1 LKLRLFFLAIIVLG
15 LAPGT
20 WVRSAQTSYQD
31 VFTFTSTPL
40 QVDAWSSG
48 GFTLKRAWRL
58 DSPDANFGGFSALL
72 YLGEDQFLAGS
83 DRGYLLRFRLD
94 KDGPTDSTLS
104 RIGPKSARSKT
115 EVDLESLMRDPET
128 GQFWAGFE
136 RSNTIVR
143 YASDDSEEARARPKQ
158 MQGWNDNT
166 GPEAM
171 TRLPDGRAIVI
182 AEQRSG
188 KADGAHEGLLFPG
201 DPTQSQTAVRFTY
214 MGDGGHRPTDIALAP
229 DGRAVLV
236 LRRFDPMG
244 DPRLSILL
252 AVADP
257 ADIRPDKVWPNQAV
271 IPFPSSLPLDNF
283 EGLALD
289 GFGAN
294 AQGCRIWLLS
304 DDNFSAMQDTL
315 LLEFDWADCQSEQG
329 TEKGAQAVP
338 HTP

>member
-1 LKLRLFFLAIIVLG
+1 VVALG

-20 WVRSAQTSYQD
+20 WLRSPQISYKD
-31 VFTFTSTPL
+31 AFTFTSTPL
-40 QVDAWSSG
+40 PVDAWSSG

-58 DSPDANFGGFSALL
+58 DSPHPNFGGFSALL

-94 KDGPTDSTLS
+94 KDGPADGALS

-115 EVDLESLMRDPET
+115 VVDLESLMLDPAT
-128 GQFWAGFE
+128 GQFWGGFE
-136 RSNTIVR
+136 RSNMIVR
-143 YASDDSEEARARPKQ
+143 YGRDDTEEVRARPKQ
-158 MQGWNDNT
+158 MQGWSDNS

-171 TRLPDGRAIVI
+171 TMLPDGRVIVI

-201 DPTQSQTAVRFTY
+201 DPTQGQAAVRFTY
-214 MGDGGHRPTDIALAP
+214 MGEDGRRPTDIAITP
-229 DGRAVLV
+229 DGHAVLV
-236 LRRFDPMG
+236 LRRFEFQG
-244 DPRLSILL
+244 DPRLSISL

-289 GFGAN
+289 GGIWDGAGMG
-294 AQGCRIWLLS
+294 AQTCRIWLLS
-304 DDNFSAMQDTL
+304 DNNFSAFQDTI
-315 LLEFDWADCQSEQG
+315 LLEFEWADCRSEEG
-329 TEKGAQAVP
+329 TEKGAQADP
-338 HTP
+338 HAP